1 MNFRPSRWGAVLSL
15 SLVLGLCM
23 PESSAWAA
31 RGARGAR
38 GVSSAKKAKARKGP
52 QPKLIA
58 PAEDAELKPGK
69 KVTFMWRVAAKL
81 VRLEVARDEQFTDTV
96 VNGPVKG
103 RFAAISLEPGTYYW
117 RVTAPR
123 GGPSDPRRFTVMGDE
138 PRPEPQAQAQ
148 AQPEPQPEPQP
159 MATGGL
165 GLDLTGAT
173 SPSATNAAA
182 PSDTAAQGLDLPGTP
197 QASAEVPSGS
207 NAPKEPPESV
217 VAEAERKPSSSQSG
231 RKRWSLFVGGSAAYG
246 SSAPYSMATLR
257 YEVSGAVRLAN
268 RFELSLAVGGTSIRA
283 LGTRD
288 ASWPYYTWIGQVYA
302 DLGGRYRLARFEDAA
317 LYGLVAGRLSLFTGK
332 EELRGFLVD
341 RGPFSAG
348 AGLAF
353 RFRAG
358 LPVELGLRGNVL
370 TGKTLGGELELGLRV
385 LVF

>member
-1 MNFRPSRWGAVLSL
+1 MLSL

-23 PESSAWAA
+23 PGPEAWAA
-31 RGARGAR
+31 RGKRTI
-38 GVSSAKKAKARKGP
+38 SSARKAKARKGP

-58 PAEDAELKPGK
+58 PAEGAELKPGK

-81 VRLEVARDEQFTDTV
+81 VRLEVARDDQFTDTV

-103 RFAAISLEPGTYYW
+103 GRAMLALEPGTYYW

-123 GGPSDPRRFTVMGDE
+123 GEPSDPRTLTVMGAE

-148 AQPEPQPEPQP
+148 TQAQPQSESQPAAAE
-159 MATGGL
+159 GF

-173 SPSATNAAA
+173 SPSATSTAA
-182 PSDTAAQGLDLPGTP
+182 PSEAPAQGLDLTEPS
-197 QASAEVPSGS
+197 QAPSGMASGS
-207 NAPKEPPESV
+207 NEPKEPTESV
-217 VAEAERKPSSSQSG
+217 VAEAERTPSASQRGSK
-231 RKRWSLFVGGSAAYG
+231 KRWSLFVGGSAAYG
-246 SSAPYSMATLR
+246 SSSPYSMATLR
-257 YEVSGAVRLAN
+257 YELSGAVRIAN
-268 RFELSLAVGGTSIRA
+268 PFELSLAVGGTSIRA

-288 ASWPYYTWIGQVYA
+288 ANWPYYTWIGQVYL

-341 RGPFSAG
+341 RGPVSAG

-358 LPVELGLRGNVL
+358 LPLELGLRGNLL
-370 TGKTLGGELELGLRV
+370 TGKTLGGELEFGLRV

>member
-23 PESSAWAA
+23 PGPEAWAA
-31 RGARGAR
+31 RGARGA
-38 GVSSAKKAKARKGP
+38 SSAKKAKVRKGP

-69 KVTFMWRVAAKL
+69 KVTFMWRVTAKL
-81 VRLEVARDEQFTDTV
+81 VRLEVARDEEFTDTV

-103 RFAAISLEPGTYYW
+103 RFASLSLEPGTYYW
-117 RVTAPR
+117 RVTAPK
-123 GGPSDPRRFTVMGDE
+123 GQPSDPRRLTVMGAE
-138 PRPEPQAQAQ
+138 PRPEPEPQPQAQAETQPQAQ
-148 AQPEPQPEPQP
+148 AQPESQPA
-159 MATGGL
+159 ATEGF

-173 SPSATNAAA
+173 SPSAPA
-182 PSDTAAQGLDLPGTP
+182 PAEAP
-197 QASAEVPSGS
+197 AEVASVP
-207 NAPKEPPESV
+207 NEPKESTESV
-217 VAEAERKPSSSQSG
+217 EAEAERARAASQRGSK
-231 RKRWSLFVGGSAAYG
+231 KRWSVFVGGSAAYG
-246 SSAPYSMATLR
+246 SSAPNSMATLR

-268 RFELSLAVGGTSIRA
+268 PFELSLAVGGSSIRA

-288 ASWPYYTWIGQVYA
+288 ATWPYYTWIGQVYV

-317 LYGLVAGRLSLFTGK
+317 LYGLVAGRLSLFTGQ
-332 EELRGFLVD
+332 EDLRGFLVD

-358 LPVELGLRGNVL
+358 LPLELGLRGNVL

>member
-1 MNFRPSRWGAVLSL
+1 MLSL

-23 PESSAWAA
+23 PGPEAWAA
-31 RGARGAR
+31 RGKRT
-38 GVSSAKKAKARKGP
+38 VSSARKAKLRKGP

-69 KVTFMWRVAAKL
+69 KVTFMWRAAAKL
-81 VRLEVARDEQFTDTV
+81 VRLEVARDDQFTDTV

-103 RFAAISLEPGTYYW
+103 RFATLSLEPGTYYW
-117 RVTAPR
+117 RVTAPK
-123 GGPSDPRRFTVMGDE
+123 GGPSDPRMLTVMGAE
-138 PRPEPQAQAQ
+138 PRPEPQAQAE
-148 AQPEPQPEPQP
+148 AQPQSESQPV
-159 MATGGL
+159 ATEGF

-173 SPSATNAAA
+173 SPSAASTAA
-182 PSDTAAQGLDLPGTP
+182 PSEAPAQGLDLTEPSP
-197 QASAEVPSGS
+197 ASSGMTGGS
-207 NAPKEPPESV
+207 NAPKEPTESV
-217 VAEAERKPSSSQSG
+217 VAEAERTPSTSQRGSK
-231 RKRWSLFVGGSAAYG
+231 KRWSLFAGGSAAYG

-257 YEVSGAVRLAN
+257 YELSGAVRIAN
-268 RFELSLAVGGTSIRA
+268 PFELSLAVGGTSIRA

-288 ASWPYYTWIGQVYA
+288 ASWPYYTWIGQVYL

-358 LPVELGLRGNVL
+358 LPLELGLRGNVL
-370 TGKTLGGELELGLRV
+370 TGKTLGGELEFGLRV